1 MVHEEE
7 DILVIITNVEGITRL
22 AEVDPFVNEQ
32 VVNIFFY
39 WLPKLVKPN

>member
-22 AEVDPFVNEQ
+22 AEVDQ
-32 VVNIFFY
+32 YGI
-39 WLPKLVKPN
+39 